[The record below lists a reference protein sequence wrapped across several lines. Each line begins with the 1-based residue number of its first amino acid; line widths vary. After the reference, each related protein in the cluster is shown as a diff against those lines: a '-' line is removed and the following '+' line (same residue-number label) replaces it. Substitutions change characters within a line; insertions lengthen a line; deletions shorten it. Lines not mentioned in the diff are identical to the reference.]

1 MSRARSSA
9 QGRMDITIESRTGGA
24 SRKAPGKARALGP
37 ALVLLVAVAAG
48 AADEPAGPAWPPFL
62 EPRGAFPDEGAAA
75 IARAWGEAPPARPGP
90 GPMALLAA
98 LVDAP
103 EVTAPAARHR
113 ELARWKVRALGDERW
128 EADDGDGA
136 RGRYRVLRRDARRRG
151 ILSSGEHASFLLGP
165 ITGGALTLLDLEPRD

>member
-48 AADEPAGPAWPPFL
+48 AADEPPGPAWPPFL
-62 EPRGAFPDEGAAA
+62 EPRGAFPDEVAAA
-75 IARAWGEAPPARPGP
+75 IARVWREPTLARTVHGRPAPV
-90 GPMALLAA
+90 PMALLAA

-103 EVTAPAARHR
+103 EVTAAAARHR
-113 ELARWKVRALGDERW
+113 ELARWQVRALGAERW
-128 EADDGDGA
+128 
-136 RGRYRVLRRDARRRG
+136 
-151 ILSSGEHASFLLGP
+151 
-165 ITGGALTLLDLEPRD
+165 